1 MLLDDERFRQARLIK
16 EGKLREKDA
25 DPLAVFLLIL
35 DPTLQRVKKAD
46 KSDQRTLAVLTHIL
60 TLVAHFIAP
69 LIILLVSKDEYVKKH
84 ARRALNWQISAII
97 YFVVSFVLVLV
108 LVGIFLLI
116 ALAVLDLVFV
126 IIAAVKAGNDEL
138 WDYPMAIRFLKD

>member
-1 MLLDDERFRQARLIK
+1 MA
-16 EGKLREKDA
+16 
-25 DPLAVFLLIL
+25 
-35 DPTLQRVKKAD
+35 KAD